1 MEINNRT
8 VRLLSQTNNFRD
20 ENLWSFFEENF
31 DLKLKPNQFLMK
43 NKFILLDRNIL
54 KDLKNNEINE
64 GGKIKVKTLSK
75 VLESRNNYFKKGNYI
90 LGIGCVQDYY
100 ISDGENCE
108 KFDIN
113 SFNYFENEI
122 FNGIENFSK
131 AFNKLFQ
138 LEDEKKIILKP

>member
-113 SFNYFENEI
+113 SFNYLENEI

>member
-54 KDLKNNEINE
+54 KDLKNNKINE
-64 GGKIKVKTLSK
+64 GDKIKVKTLSK
-75 VLESRNNYFKKGNYI
+75 VLESRNSYFKKGNYI

-113 SFNYFENEI
+113 RFNYLENEI